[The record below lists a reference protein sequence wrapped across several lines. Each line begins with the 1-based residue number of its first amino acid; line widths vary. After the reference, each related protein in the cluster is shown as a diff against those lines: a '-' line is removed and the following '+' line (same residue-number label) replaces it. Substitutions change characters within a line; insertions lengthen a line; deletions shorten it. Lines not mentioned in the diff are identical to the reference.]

1 MADFYNTYLSLCKA
15 KGKAPI
21 TAAVEAGVPKSAVS
35 NWAEKYRKG
44 KPVQPRENNVER
56 LCEYFGVTRSEL
68 FGEKEKATGP
78 LPDDLASQ
86 RIAFFGEPGQA
97 IDKDE
102 LAQLVLLKER
112 MKAIKKI
119 DSILEGLTD
128 EQVIHF
134 AKQLEKLHNQQ

>member
-1 MADFYNTYLSLCKA
+1 MFYDKLNALCKE
-15 KGKAPI
+15 KG
-21 TAAVEAGVPKSAVS
+21 TNVSAVARELGFSSS
-35 NWAEKYRKG
+35 NVTAWKNGRMPKVDKLIQISKYLG
-44 KPVQPRENNVER
+44 VETN
-56 LCEYFGVTRSEL
+56 YF
-68 FGEKEKATGP
+68 FDQKEKATEP

-86 RIAFFGEPGQA
+86 RIAFFGDPGQT

-134 AKQLEKLHNQQ
+134 AQKLEELHNQK